1 MKIEIIDL
9 VIFGNFVII
18 GLIVASIFTDISNK
32 RKMVVEG
39 HADRL
44 DRIEGIFIMIA
55 IIGMLVAVWGALKLP
70 RNANGVG
77 QSLRDSYIGSW
88 IRDKF
93 IKKD

>member
-1 MKIEIIDL
+1 M
-9 VIFGNFVII
+9 
-18 GLIVASIFTDISNK
+18 SS
-32 RKMVVEG
+32 
-39 HADRL
+39 
-44 DRIEGIFIMIA
+44 GIFIMIA